1 MVFLK
6 VVCIIFAPTYVL
18 VRDSSILASRLHR
31 MSETERTSQHSSP
44 AEGRRFFCLLVL
56 LAVGMQASLAQRAPD
71 RPEIVFSEA
80 YALYSDALYEHA
92 MERFAAFRQ
101 TWPDHANAPEALYY
115 QAEASLAS
123 DRLEEAKALFLRFRE
138 QYRTHPLAFRASLA
152 LGQHFFFGGAYGE
165 ALRELSVSLSPNLP
179 DDINAE
185 ALYWMGASASHL
197 GQIEDAIAY
206 YGRVGQDYPYTP
218 AAPQALYA
226 LGRLHYERGEIDDAA
241 NAFRSLSDGYTNSKP
256 AHQVGL
262 VLAEIYYALGQYEQ
276 AASEALRRMSS
287 LPAPREER
295 ARFLVADAYNRMRD
309 FENAIPHYRRIL
321 DQGPESPYYR
331 EALYGLGWAYHHTDA
346 YVWAAEHF
354 GRAFEGHSDNLA
366 MRAAYHAGVNHAL
379 GGRHGRATELFLTV
393 ADRWPQ
399 AELAGHALYEKGMV
413 EFAERRWQDAHDSF
427 SRLLEE
433 HPSSPRAGD
442 AVRQRGY
449 AGVALNDFD
458 RAFGDFERAVE
469 LGAAAPALQGE
480 ILFQEAWLRFR
491 AGEYN
496 AAAAAFLRLY
506 EKQPTIDK
514 AGDALFWAAE
524 SYYQVGDLDR
534 GLSLFKQYQRAF
546 PGGDHAAAAHYALGW
561 IHFRREQY
569 EGAIQEFGAYLRVA
583 PANSPYRR
591 DARLRL
597 GDSHYAAK
605 RFTEAIRH
613 YGSAATDHD
622 DYALYQIGRAHH
634 NLGNTTESARA
645 FQTLLDAAP
654 GSDYREEAQYAL
666 GYVYFQR
673 QDYARAIK
681 EYETFL
687 RQYPEDPL
695 AAKAQYGIGDA
706 YFNSGQ
712 LTEAIHAYTDVL
724 AKYPSGS
731 VATDAAT
738 SIQYALA
745 GASDTEQA
753 NRIIGAFVRAHPDS
767 PVATEL
773 QFRQAEVKYQ
783 SGSDALEDFRRF
795 VEQHPN
801 APQASDAHYYLGV
814 IYQALG
820 RSADAES
827 SLRLVLAQPPGTP
840 RRADAASMLGR
851 VFLHQGRNEEA
862 RDLYRMLQQFARG
875 DVLLEARAKYGQAQ
889 ALLGLGHLSEA
900 ENLLRHAT
908 EDPRHAPILLGRGRL
923 FEEQGRVSEAI
934 DLYRKVVRQ
943 NSEDIGAEALYYLG
957 RALLSDDE
965 PRAAI
970 EELSRMPQ
978 LFGAYPEHV
987 AGAYLVQAHAYRR
1000 LEQPG
1005 EAQRLYDLVITE
1017 YGDSSHAEDARRG
1030 KATL

>member
-1 MVFLK
+1 MQAAELTSRVCLPVKGLK
-6 VVCIIFAPTYVL
+6 PFW
-18 VRDSSILASRLHR
+18 
-31 MSETERTSQHSSP
+31 
-44 AEGRRFFCLLVL
+44 LLIL
-56 LAVGMQASLAQRAPD
+56 LAVGVQPGFAQRAPD
-71 RPEIVFSEA
+71 RPETVFSEA
-80 YALYSDALYEHA
+80 YALYSDAIYEHA
-92 MERFAAFRQ
+92 IEQFEAFRQ
-101 TWPDHANAPEALYY
+101 AWPDHANAPEALYY

-123 DRLEEAKALFLRFRE
+123 GRQEEAKALFLRFRE
-138 QYRTHPLAFRASLA
+138 QYRAHPLALRASLA
-152 LGQHFFFGGAYGE
+152 LGQHFFLVGAYAE
-165 ALRELSVSLSPNLP
+165 ALRELTVALSPNLP

-197 GQIEDAIAY
+197 GQIEDAVEY
-206 YGRVGQDYPYTP
+206 YGRAGQDYPYTRV
-218 AAPQALYA
+218 APRALYA
-226 LGRLHYERGEIDDAA
+226 LGRLHYEHGELDDAA
-241 NAFRSLSDGYTNSKP
+241 NAFRSLSADYANSESSR
-256 AHQVGL
+256 QVGL
-262 VLAEIYYALGQYEQ
+262 VLAEIYYALGQYDQ

-287 LPAPREER
+287 LPASREGR
-295 ARFLVADAYNRMRD
+295 VRLLVADAYNRMRD
-309 FENAIPHYRRIL
+309 FESAIPHYRRIL
-321 DQGPESPYYR
+321 DQDPESPYYR
-331 EALYGLGWAYHHTDA
+331 EALYGLAWAYHNTNA

-354 GRAFEGHSDNLA
+354 ERAFEGHSDSLA
-366 MRAAYHAGVNHAL
+366 MRAAYHAAANHTL
-379 GGRHGRATELFLTV
+379 GGQHGRATELFLTV
-393 ADRWPQ
+393 AERWPQ
-399 AELAGHALYEKGMV
+399 AELAAHALYEKGMV

-469 LGAAAPALQGE
+469 LGAAAPALRGE
-480 ILFQEAWLRFR
+480 VLFQEAWLRFR
-491 AGEYN
+491 AGDFN
-496 AAAAAFLRLY
+496 AAATAFLGLY
-506 EKQPTIDK
+506 EKHPTAEK

-524 SYYQVGDLDR
+524 SYYQVGDLDS
-534 GLSLFKQYQRAF
+534 GQSLLKQYQRAF

-569 EGAIQEFGAYLRVA
+569 EGAIREFGAYLRVA

-597 GDSHYAAK
+597 ADSHYAAK
-605 RFTEAIRH
+605 RFAEAIRH
-613 YGSAATDHD
+613 YGSAAAAHD
-622 DYALYQIGRAHH
+622 DYALYQVGRAHH

-645 FQTLLDAAP
+645 FQTLIDSAP
-654 GSDYREEAQYAL
+654 GSDYQEEAQYAL
-666 GYVYFQR
+666 AYVYFQT
-673 QDYARAIK
+673 QDYTRAIK

-712 LTEAIHAYTDVL
+712 LTEAVQAYTDVL
-724 AKYPSGS
+724 ANYPTGP

-745 GASDTEQA
+745 GTSDTEQA
-753 NRIIGAFVRAHPDS
+753 SRIIGTFVRAHPES
-767 PVATEL
+767 PVAIEL
-773 QFRQAEVKYQ
+773 QFRQAEAKYQ
-783 SGSDALEDFRRF
+783 SGNSSEALEDFRRF
-795 VEQHPN
+795 VEQHTG
-801 APQASDAHYYLGV
+801 APQAPDAHYYLGV

-827 SLRLVLAQPPGTP
+827 SLRLVLAQPPGTL
-840 RRADAASMLGR
+840 RRVDAASMLGR
-851 VFLHQGRNEEA
+851 VLLHQGRNEEA

-900 ENLLRHAT
+900 ENILRHAT
-908 EDPRHAPILLGRGRL
+908 DDPRHAPILLGRGRL

-934 DLYRKVVRQ
+934 DLYRNVVRQ
-943 NSEDIGAEALYYLG
+943 NGEDIGAEALYYLG

-1000 LEQPG
+1000 LERPG

-1017 YGDSSHAEDARRG
+1017 YSDSSHAEEALRG